1 MALHILNLV
10 DSVDNINYGI
20 WNTVT
25 SLFPYLEKKGCEPEI
40 WFPKGNTIPD
50 KVDEL
55 PWKIVDSKKQCKNL
69 LLNYSTKDTIIITHG
84 LWRQPTLCGAE
95 AAKMG
100 FNWVVIPHGMM
111 EPWSMRH
118 KWWKKIPYYHFV
130 EKPRIAQA
138 AAYIAVGLT
147 EYYNLQKYFDDKVHL
162 LSNGIKP
169 IAHSDIYNLK
179 ASSTSYKF
187 VFISRLHQK
196 KGVLQLLEG
205 WLNSRAYEFGA
216 QLSIVGPDEGELQH
230 LQKMLTVR
238 SSNINT
244 LTVDIPG
251 PAYGSDKEKLLKEAD
266 FFILPSF
273 SEGFPTAVLEAMSYG
288 CYPILTDGCNFPQ
301 AFEHDVAVKILPRP
315 DSITKVINNLF
326 QLSPTELKQRS
337 KEAKSFVDDNFS
349 LSNLSDNVYD
359 FYAELIE
366 DKAH

>member
-1 MALHILNLV
+1 MHILNLV

-25 SLFPYLEKKGCEPEI
+25 TLFPYLEKKGCDPEI
-40 WFPKGNTIPD
+40 WFPNDSTIPD
-50 KVDEL
+50 SVKEV
-55 PWKIVDSKKQCKNL
+55 PWKSI
-69 LLNYSTKDTIIITHG
+69 KDTKAFEAALSDYSNKETIVISHG
-84 LWRQPTLCGAE
+84 LWREPTFWGAL
-95 AAKMG
+95 AAKKG
-100 FNWVVIPHGMM
+100 FSWVVIPHGML
-111 EPWSMRH
+111 EPWSMKH
-118 KWWKKIPYYHFV
+118 KWWKKLPYYNLI
-130 EKPRIAQA
+130 EKQKISQA
-138 AAYIAVGLT
+138 SAFIAVGLT
-147 EYYNLQKYFDDKVHL
+147 EYYNLLRYFHDKVHL

-169 IAHSDIYNLK
+169 ISHPEVYNLK
-179 ASSTSYKF
+179 SSSAAYKF
-187 VFISRLHQK
+187 IFMSRLHHK
-196 KGVLQLLEG
+196 KGVQQLLEG

-216 QLSIVGPDEGELQH
+216 QLSIIGPDEGELQH
-230 LQKMLTVR
+230 LQKMLTER

-301 AFEHDVAVKILPRP
+301 AFEQDVAVKILPRP

-337 KEAKSFVDDNFS
+337 KEAKFFVDDNFS